1 MPKLVGQPLKR
12 VEDPRLISGK
22 GQYVDDVQ
30 LPRMCYAAI
39 LRSPY
44 AHARLRNID
53 VSKALQAPGVVAV
66 ITGRDILGKVG
77 PLPCVARPVPDLK
90 TPTHYALAVNK
101 VYFVGHPVA
110 VVVAEDRYLAR
121 DALELI
127 EVDYE
132 ELPSVTDPEKALL
145 PEAPII
151 HEELGTNL
159 AFEWKIEGGDV
170 DSAFA
175 QAEVIVRQKFV
186 NQRLIPVPME
196 PRCVVADWDSGRQL
210 LTLWTSTQIP
220 HLVRSLVAGM
230 LHLPEHHIRVIAP
243 DVGGGFG
250 QKLQVYVEEALMG
263 YLAMTL
269 NRPVKWT
276 ETRRENFMAS
286 IHGRDQVGVMELAL
300 KRDGTILGLR
310 YEVVADMGAYYQL
323 LTPAIPTLTGLM
335 LCGPYKIPA
344 VRMTKKAVF
353 TNKMST
359 DAYRGA
365 GRPEATFL
373 LERMMD
379 LAAKELGIDPA
390 EIRRKNFIQPHQ
402 FPYTTPHGIT
412 YDSGNYEAALNRA
425 LELVEYEKWRKEQ
438 QQARQQGRFL
448 GIGISSYV
456 EICGMG
462 PSRAMPAGGWESA
475 TVRVE
480 PSGKVVV
487 LTGAHPHGQ
496 GEETSFTQIVVDEL
510 GVAPEDVTVIHGDTE
525 AVQYGIG
532 IFGSRGLAVGG
543 TAVYQAARRVR
554 EKACKIAA
562 FLLGVRETEVELQ
575 DGHFVVK
582 SDPSKRVSFQQ
593 VAAAAYDPKNFP
605 PDMEPGLVATAF
617 FEPSNF
623 TFPSG
628 THICVCEVDIETG
641 EVTILRYVAVDD
653 CGKVV
658 NPMLVEGQII
668 GGIVQAFGQAMME
681 RCVYDENGQL
691 LTGEL
696 TDYPI
701 PKAHNA
707 PKIVVDRIET
717 PSPVNPLGVKGVGEA
732 GTIGATPA
740 FINAVCDALE
750 PLGIRHIDMPLTPAR
765 VWEAIRAA
773 QTLQP

>member
-1 MPKLVGQPLKR
+1 MPKLVGQSFKR
-12 VEDPRLISGK
+12 VEDPRLITGE
-22 GQYVDDVQ
+22 GRYVDDVQ

-44 AHARLRNID
+44 AHARIRHID
-53 VSKALQAPGVVAV
+53 VSKALQTPGVVTV
-66 ITGRDILGKVG
+66 ITGKDILGKIG
-77 PLPCVARPVPDLK
+77 PLPCAAHPVPEMK
-90 TPTHYALAVNK
+90 MPTHYALAVNK

-121 DALELI
+121 DALDLI

-132 ELPSVTDPEKALL
+132 ELPPVTDPQKALQ
-145 PEAPII
+145 PDAPII
-151 HEELGTNL
+151 HEDLGTNL

-170 DSAFA
+170 DAAFA
-175 QAEVIVRQKFV
+175 QAEVIVRQDFV

-196 PRCVVADWDSGRQL
+196 PRCVLAEWDAGNRL
-210 LTLWTSTQIP
+210 LTIWTSTQIP

-230 LHLPEHHIRVIAP
+230 LNLPENHVRVIAP

-269 NRPVKWT
+269 DRPVKWT

-286 IHGRDQVGVMELAL
+286 IHGRDQIGVMELAL

-310 YEVVADMGAYYQL
+310 YDVIADMGAYYQL

-335 LCGPYKIPA
+335 LCGAYKIPA

-353 TNKMST
+353 TNKMCT

-379 LAAKELGIDPA
+379 LAAKELGMDPA
-390 EIRRKNFIQPHQ
+390 EIRRKNFIPPDA

-438 QQARQQGRFL
+438 QEARKQGRYI

-462 PSRAMPAGGWESA
+462 PSKAMPAGGWESA

-480 PSGKVVV
+480 PSGKVIV

-496 GEETSFTQIVVDEL
+496 GEETSFTQIVAEEL
-510 GVAPEDVTVIHGDTE
+510 GVAPEDVMVIHGDTE
-525 AVQYGIG
+525 KVQYGIG

-543 TAVYQAARRVR
+543 TAVYMAAQRVK
-554 EKACKIAA
+554 EKARKIAA
-562 FLLGVRETEVELQ
+562 FLLNVSEAEVEAR
-575 DGHFVVK
+575 DGTFVK
-582 SDPSKRVSFQQ
+582 RNDPSKFVTWQQ
-593 VAAAAYDPKNFP
+593 IAQAAYDPKNYP

-617 FEPSNF
+617 YEPSNF

-641 EVTILRYVAVDD
+641 EVKILRYVAVDD

-658 NPMLVEGQII
+658 NPLLVEGQII

-696 TDYPI
+696 LDYAI

-707 PKIVVDRIET
+707 PKIVVDRVET
-717 PSPVNPLGVKGVGEA
+717 PSPVNPLGAKGVGEA

-765 VWEAIRAA
+765 VWHAIQKA
-773 QTLQP
+773 QKP

>member
-1 MPKLVGQPLKR
+1 MPKLIGQSFKR
-12 VEDPRLISGK
+12 VEDPRLITGE
-22 GQYVDDVQ
+22 GRYVDDVQ

-44 AHARLRNID
+44 AHARVRHID
-53 VSKALQAPGVVAV
+53 TSKALQTPGVVTV
-66 ITGRDILGKVG
+66 ITGKDILGKIG
-77 PLPCVARPVPDLK
+77 PLPCAAHPVPEMK
-90 TPTHYALAVNK
+90 MPTHYALALNK

-121 DALELI
+121 DALDLI

-132 ELPSVTDPEKALL
+132 ELPPMTDPQKALQ
-145 PEAPII
+145 PDAPII
-151 HEELGTNL
+151 HEDLGTNL

-170 DSAFA
+170 DAAFA
-175 QAEVIVRQKFV
+175 QAEVVVRQEFV

-196 PRCVVADWDSGRQL
+196 PRCVLAEWDAGNRL
-210 LTLWTSTQIP
+210 LTIWTSTQIP

-230 LHLPEHHIRVIAP
+230 LNLPENHVRVIAP

-269 NRPVKWT
+269 DRPVKWT

-286 IHGRDQVGVMELAL
+286 IHGRDQIGVMELAL

-310 YEVVADMGAYYQL
+310 YDVIADMGAYYQL

-335 LCGPYKIPA
+335 LCGAYKIPA

-353 TNKMST
+353 TNKMCT

-379 LAAKELGIDPA
+379 LAAKELGMDPA
-390 EIRRKNFIQPHQ
+390 EIRRKNFIPPDA

-438 QQARQQGRFL
+438 QEARKQGRYI

-462 PSRAMPAGGWESA
+462 PSKAMPAGGWESA

-480 PSGKVVV
+480 PSGKVIV

-496 GEETSFTQIVVDEL
+496 GEETSFTQIVAEEL
-510 GVAPEDVTVIHGDTE
+510 GVAPEDVMVIHGDTE
-525 AVQYGIG
+525 KVQYGIG

-543 TAVYQAARRVR
+543 TAVYMAAQRVK
-554 EKACKIAA
+554 EKARKIAA
-562 FLLGVRETEVELQ
+562 FLLNVSEAEVEAR
-575 DGHFVVK
+575 DGTFVNRN
-582 SDPSKRVSFQQ
+582 DPSKFVTWQQ
-593 VAAAAYDPKNFP
+593 IAQAAYDPKNYP

-617 FEPSNF
+617 YEPSNF

-641 EVTILRYVAVDD
+641 EVKILKYVAVDD

-658 NPMLVEGQII
+658 NPLLVEGQII

-681 RCVYDENGQL
+681 QCVYDENGQL

-696 TDYPI
+696 LDYAI

-707 PKIVVDRIET
+707 PKIVVDRVET
-717 PSPVNPLGVKGVGEA
+717 PSPVNPLGAKGVGEA

-765 VWEAIRAA
+765 VWHAIQKA
-773 QTLQP
+773 QKP

>member
-1 MPKLVGQPLKR
+1 MPKLIGQSFKR
-12 VEDPRLISGK
+12 VEDPRLITGE
-22 GQYVDDVQ
+22 GRYVDDVQ

-44 AHARLRNID
+44 AHARIRHID
-53 VSKALQAPGVVAV
+53 ASKALQTPGVVTV
-66 ITGRDILGKVG
+66 ITGKDILGKIG
-77 PLPCVARPVPDLK
+77 PLPCAAHPVPEMK
-90 TPTHYALAVNK
+90 MPTHYALAVNK

-121 DALELI
+121 DALDLI

-132 ELPSVTDPEKALL
+132 ELPPVTDPQKALQ
-145 PEAPII
+145 PDAPII
-151 HEELGTNL
+151 HEDLGTNL

-170 DSAFA
+170 DAAFA
-175 QAEVIVRQKFV
+175 QAEVVVRQEFV

-196 PRCVVADWDSGRQL
+196 PRCVLAEWDAGNRL
-210 LTLWTSTQIP
+210 LTIWTSTQIP

-230 LHLPEHHIRVIAP
+230 LNLPENHVRVIAP

-269 NRPVKWT
+269 DRPVKWT
-276 ETRRENFMAS
+276 EARRENFMAS
-286 IHGRDQVGVMELAL
+286 IHGRDQIGVMELAL

-310 YEVVADMGAYYQL
+310 YEVIADMGAYYQL

-335 LCGPYKIPA
+335 LCGAYKIPA

-353 TNKMST
+353 TNKMCT

-390 EIRRKNFIQPHQ
+390 EIRRKNFIPPDA

-438 QQARQQGRFL
+438 QEARKQGRYI

-462 PSRAMPAGGWESA
+462 PSKAMPAGGWESA

-480 PSGKVVV
+480 PSGKVIV

-496 GEETSFTQIVVDEL
+496 GEETSFTQIVAEEL
-510 GVAPEDVTVIHGDTE
+510 GVAPEDVMVIHGDTE
-525 AVQYGIG
+525 KVQYGIG

-543 TAVYQAARRVR
+543 TAVYMAAQRVK
-554 EKACKIAA
+554 EKARKIAA
-562 FLLGVRETEVELQ
+562 FLLNVSEAEVEAR
-575 DGHFVVK
+575 DGTFVNRN
-582 SDPSKRVSFQQ
+582 DPSKFVTWQQ
-593 VAAAAYDPKNFP
+593 IAQAAYDPKNYP

-617 FEPSNF
+617 YEPSNF

-641 EVTILRYVAVDD
+641 EVKILRYVAVDD

-658 NPMLVEGQII
+658 NPLLVEGQII

-696 TDYPI
+696 LDYAI

-707 PKIVVDRIET
+707 PKIVVDRVET
-717 PSPVNPLGVKGVGEA
+717 PSPVNPLGAKGVGEA

-765 VWEAIRAA
+765 VWHAIQKSR
-773 QTLQP
+773 QP

>member
-1 MPKLVGQPLKR
+1 MPKLIGQPFKR
-12 VEDPRLISGK
+12 VEDPRLITGE
-22 GQYVDDVQ
+22 GRYVDDVQ

-44 AHARLRNID
+44 AHARIRNID
-53 VSKALQAPGVVAV
+53 ASKALQTPGVVTV
-66 ITGRDILGKVG
+66 ITGKDILGKIG
-77 PLPCVARPVPDLK
+77 PLPCAAHPVPEMK
-90 TPTHYALAVNK
+90 MPTHYALAVNK

-121 DALELI
+121 DALDLI

-132 ELPSVTDPEKALL
+132 ELPPVTDPQKALQ
-145 PEAPII
+145 PDAPII
-151 HEELGTNL
+151 HEDLGTNL

-170 DSAFA
+170 DAAFA
-175 QAEVIVRQKFV
+175 QAEVIVRQEFV

-196 PRCVVADWDSGRQL
+196 PRCVLAEWDAGNRL
-210 LTLWTSTQIP
+210 LTIWTSTQIP

-230 LHLPEHHIRVIAP
+230 LNLPENHVRVIAP

-269 NRPVKWT
+269 DRPVKWT

-286 IHGRDQVGVMELAL
+286 IQGRDQIGVMELAL

-310 YEVVADMGAYYQL
+310 YEVIADMGAYYQL

-335 LCGPYKIPA
+335 LCGAYKIPA

-353 TNKMST
+353 TNKMCT

-379 LAAKELGIDPA
+379 LAAKELGMDPA
-390 EIRRKNFIQPHQ
+390 EIRRKNFIPPDA

-438 QQARQQGRFL
+438 QEARKQGRYI

-462 PSRAMPAGGWESA
+462 PSKAMPAGGWESA

-480 PSGKVVV
+480 PSGKVIV

-496 GEETSFTQIVVDEL
+496 GEETSFTQIVAEEL
-510 GVAPEDVTVIHGDTE
+510 GVAPEDVMVIHGDTE
-525 AVQYGIG
+525 KVQYGIG

-543 TAVYQAARRVR
+543 TAVYMAAQRVK
-554 EKACKIAA
+554 EKARKIAA
-562 FLLGVRETEVELQ
+562 FLLNVSEAEVESR
-575 DGHFVVK
+575 DGTFVNRN
-582 SDPSKRVSFQQ
+582 DPSKFVTWQQ
-593 VAAAAYDPKNFP
+593 IAQAAYDPKNYP

-617 FEPSNF
+617 YEPSNF

-641 EVTILRYVAVDD
+641 EVKILKYVAVDD

-658 NPMLVEGQII
+658 NPLLVEGQII

-696 TDYPI
+696 LDYAI

-707 PKIVVDRIET
+707 PKIVVDRVET
-717 PSPVNPLGVKGVGEA
+717 PSPVNPLGAKGVGEA

-765 VWEAIRAA
+765 VWHAIQKAR
-773 QTLQP
+773 QP

>member
-1 MPKLVGQPLKR
+1 MPKLIGQSFKR
-12 VEDPRLISGK
+12 VEDPRLITGE
-22 GQYVDDVQ
+22 GRYVDDVQ

-44 AHARLRNID
+44 AHARIRNID
-53 VSKALQAPGVVAV
+53 ASKALQTPGVVTV
-66 ITGRDILGKVG
+66 ITGKDILGKIG
-77 PLPCVARPVPDLK
+77 PLPCAAHPVPEMK
-90 TPTHYALAVNK
+90 MPTHYALAVNK

-121 DALELI
+121 DALDLI

-132 ELPSVTDPEKALL
+132 ELPPVTDPQKALQ
-145 PEAPII
+145 PDAPII
-151 HEELGTNL
+151 HEDLGTNL

-170 DSAFA
+170 DAAFA
-175 QAEVIVRQKFV
+175 QAEVIVRQEFV

-196 PRCVVADWDSGRQL
+196 PRCVLAEWDAGNRL
-210 LTLWTSTQIP
+210 LTIWTSTQIP

-230 LHLPEHHIRVIAP
+230 LNLPENHVRVIAP

-269 NRPVKWT
+269 DRPVKWT

-286 IHGRDQVGVMELAL
+286 IHGRDQIGVMELAL

-310 YEVVADMGAYYQL
+310 YDVIADMGAYYQL

-335 LCGPYKIPA
+335 LCGAYKIPA

-353 TNKMST
+353 TNKMCT

-390 EIRRKNFIQPHQ
+390 EIRRKNFIPPDA

-438 QQARQQGRFL
+438 QEARKQGRYI

-462 PSRAMPAGGWESA
+462 PSKAMPAGGWESA

-480 PSGKVVV
+480 PSGKVIV

-496 GEETSFTQIVVDEL
+496 GEETSFTQIVAEEL
-510 GVAPEDVTVIHGDTE
+510 GVAPEDVMVIHGDTE
-525 AVQYGIG
+525 KVQYGIG

-543 TAVYQAARRVR
+543 TAVYMAAQRVK
-554 EKACKIAA
+554 EKARKIAA
-562 FLLGVRETEVELQ
+562 FLLNVSEAEVESR
-575 DGHFVVK
+575 DGTFVNRN
-582 SDPSKRVSFQQ
+582 DPSKFVTWQQ
-593 VAAAAYDPKNFP
+593 IAQAAYDPKNYP

-617 FEPSNF
+617 YEPSNF

-641 EVTILRYVAVDD
+641 EVKILKYVAVDD

-658 NPMLVEGQII
+658 NPLLVEGQII

-696 TDYPI
+696 LDYAI

-707 PKIVVDRIET
+707 PKIVVDRVET
-717 PSPVNPLGVKGVGEA
+717 PSPVNPLGAKGVGEA

-765 VWEAIRAA
+765 VWHAIQKAR
-773 QTLQP
+773 QP

>member
-1 MPKLVGQPLKR
+1 MPKLIGQSFKR
-12 VEDPRLISGK
+12 VEDPRLITGE
-22 GQYVDDVQ
+22 GRYVDDVQ

-44 AHARLRNID
+44 AHARIRHID
-53 VSKALQAPGVVAV
+53 ASKASQTPGVITV
-66 ITGRDILGKVG
+66 ITGKDILGKIG
-77 PLPCVARPVPDLK
+77 PLPCAAHPVPEMK
-90 TPTHYALAVNK
+90 MPTHYALAVNK

-121 DALELI
+121 DALDLI

-132 ELPSVTDPEKALL
+132 ELPPVTDPQKALQ
-145 PEAPII
+145 PDAPII
-151 HEELGTNL
+151 HEDLGTNL

-170 DSAFA
+170 DAAFA
-175 QAEVIVRQKFV
+175 QAEVIVRQEFV

-196 PRCVVADWDSGRQL
+196 PRCVLAEWDAGNRL
-210 LTLWTSTQIP
+210 LTIWTSTQIP

-230 LHLPEHHIRVIAP
+230 LNLPENHVRVIAP

-269 NRPVKWT
+269 DRPVKWT

-286 IHGRDQVGVMELAL
+286 IHGRDQIGVMELAL

-310 YEVVADMGAYYQL
+310 YDVIADMGAYYQL

-335 LCGPYKIPA
+335 LCGAYKIPA

-353 TNKMST
+353 TNKMCT

-379 LAAKELGIDPA
+379 LAAKELGMDPA
-390 EIRRKNFIQPHQ
+390 EIRRKNFIPPDA

-438 QQARQQGRFL
+438 QEARKQGRYI

-462 PSRAMPAGGWESA
+462 PSKAMPAGGWESA

-496 GEETSFTQIVVDEL
+496 GEETSFTQIVAEEL
-510 GVAPEDVTVIHGDTE
+510 GVAPEDVMVIHGDTE
-525 AVQYGIG
+525 KVQYGIG

-543 TAVYQAARRVR
+543 TAVYMAAQRVK
-554 EKACKIAA
+554 EKARKIAA
-562 FLLGVRETEVELQ
+562 FLLNVSEAEVEAR
-575 DGHFVVK
+575 DGTFVNRN
-582 SDPSKRVSFQQ
+582 DPSKFVTWQQ
-593 VAAAAYDPKNFP
+593 IAQAAYDPKNYP

-617 FEPSNF
+617 YEPSNF

-641 EVTILRYVAVDD
+641 EVKILRYVAVDD

-658 NPMLVEGQII
+658 NPLLVEGQII

-696 TDYPI
+696 LDYAI

-707 PKIVVDRIET
+707 PKIVVDRVET
-717 PSPVNPLGVKGVGEA
+717 PSPVNPLGAKGVGEA

-740 FINAVCDALE
+740 FINAVCDALA

-765 VWEAIRAA
+765 VWHAIQKAR
-773 QTLQP
+773 QP

>member
-1 MPKLVGQPLKR
+1 MPKLIGQSFKR
-12 VEDPRLISGK
+12 VEDPRLITGE
-22 GQYVDDVQ
+22 GRYVDDVQ

-44 AHARLRNID
+44 AHARIRHID
-53 VSKALQAPGVVAV
+53 VSKALQTPGVVTV
-66 ITGRDILGKVG
+66 ITGKDILGKIG
-77 PLPCVARPVPDLK
+77 PLPCAAHPVPDMK
-90 TPTHYALAVNK
+90 MPTHYALAVNK

-121 DALELI
+121 DALDLI

-132 ELPSVTDPEKALL
+132 ELPPVTDPQKALQ
-145 PEAPII
+145 PDAPII
-151 HEELGTNL
+151 HEDLGTNL

-170 DSAFA
+170 DAAFA
-175 QAEVIVRQKFV
+175 QAEVVVRQEFV

-196 PRCVVADWDSGRQL
+196 PRCVLSEWDAGNRL
-210 LTLWTSTQIP
+210 LTIWTSTQIP

-230 LHLPEHHIRVIAP
+230 LNLPENHVRVIAP

-269 NRPVKWT
+269 DRPVKWT

-286 IHGRDQVGVMELAL
+286 IHGRDQIGVMELAL

-310 YEVVADMGAYYQL
+310 YEVIADMGAYYQL

-335 LCGPYKIPA
+335 LCGAYKIPA

-379 LAAKELGIDPA
+379 LAAKELGMDPA
-390 EIRRKNFIQPHQ
+390 EIRRKNFIPPDE

-438 QQARQQGRFL
+438 QEARKQGRYI

-462 PSRAMPAGGWESA
+462 PSKAMPAGGWESA

-496 GEETSFTQIVVDEL
+496 GEETSFTQIVAEEL
-510 GVAPEDVTVIHGDTE
+510 GVAPEDVMVIHGDTE
-525 AVQYGIG
+525 KVQYGIG

-543 TAVYQAARRVR
+543 TAVYMAAQRIK
-554 EKACKIAA
+554 EKARKIAA
-562 FLLGVRETEVELQ
+562 FLLNASEADVESR
-575 DGHFVVK
+575 DGTFVNRN
-582 SDPSKRVSFQQ
+582 DPSKFVTWQQ
-593 VAAAAYDPKNFP
+593 IAQAAYDPKNYP

-617 FEPSNF
+617 YEPSNF

-641 EVTILRYVAVDD
+641 EVKILRYVAVDD

-658 NPMLVEGQII
+658 NPLLVEGQII

-696 TDYPI
+696 LDYAI

-707 PKIVVDRIET
+707 PKIVVDRVET
-717 PSPVNPLGVKGVGEA
+717 PSPVNPLGAKGVGEA

-765 VWEAIRAA
+765 VWHAIQKA
-773 QTLQP
+773 QQP

>member
-1 MPKLVGQPLKR
+1 MPKLIGQSFKR
-12 VEDPRLISGK
+12 VEDPRLITGE
-22 GQYVDDVQ
+22 GRYVDDVQ

-44 AHARLRNID
+44 AHARIRHID
-53 VSKALQAPGVVAV
+53 ASKASQTPGVITV
-66 ITGRDILGKVG
+66 ITGKDILGKIG
-77 PLPCVARPVPDLK
+77 PLPCAAHPVPEMK
-90 TPTHYALAVNK
+90 MPTHYALAVNK

-121 DALELI
+121 DALDLI

-132 ELPSVTDPEKALL
+132 ELPPVTDPQKALQ
-145 PEAPII
+145 PDAPII
-151 HEELGTNL
+151 HEDLGTNL

-170 DSAFA
+170 DAAFA
-175 QAEVIVRQKFV
+175 QAEVIVRQEFV

-196 PRCVVADWDSGRQL
+196 PRCVLAEWDAGNRL
-210 LTLWTSTQIP
+210 LTIWTSTQIP

-230 LHLPEHHIRVIAP
+230 LNLPENHVRVIAP

-269 NRPVKWT
+269 DRPVKWT

-286 IHGRDQVGVMELAL
+286 IQGRDQIGVMELAL

-310 YEVVADMGAYYQL
+310 YEVIADMGAYYQL

-335 LCGPYKIPA
+335 LCGAYKIPA

-353 TNKMST
+353 TNKMCT

-390 EIRRKNFIQPHQ
+390 EIRRKNFIPPDA

-438 QQARQQGRFL
+438 QEARKQGRYI

-462 PSRAMPAGGWESA
+462 PSKAMPAGGWESA

-480 PSGKVVV
+480 PSGKVIV

-496 GEETSFTQIVVDEL
+496 GEETSFTQIVAEEL
-510 GVAPEDVTVIHGDTE
+510 GVAPEDVMVIHGDTE
-525 AVQYGIG
+525 KVQYGIG

-543 TAVYQAARRVR
+543 TAVYMAAQRVK
-554 EKACKIAA
+554 EKARKIAA
-562 FLLGVRETEVELQ
+562 FLLNVSEAEVESR
-575 DGHFVVK
+575 DGTFVNRN
-582 SDPSKRVSFQQ
+582 DPSKFVTWQQ
-593 VAAAAYDPKNFP
+593 IAQAAYDPKNYP

-617 FEPSNF
+617 YEPSNF

-641 EVTILRYVAVDD
+641 EVKILRYVAVDD

-658 NPMLVEGQII
+658 NPLLVEGQII

-696 TDYPI
+696 LDYAI

-707 PKIVVDRIET
+707 PKIVVDRVET
-717 PSPVNPLGVKGVGEA
+717 PSPVNPLGAKGVGEA

-765 VWEAIRAA
+765 VWHAIQKSR
-773 QTLQP
+773 QP

>member
-1 MPKLVGQPLKR
+1 MPKLIGQSFKR
-12 VEDPRLISGK
+12 VEDPRLITGE
-22 GQYVDDVQ
+22 GRYVDDVQ

-44 AHARLRNID
+44 AHARIRHID
-53 VSKALQAPGVVAV
+53 ASKALQTPGVVTV
-66 ITGRDILGKVG
+66 ITGKDILGKIG
-77 PLPCVARPVPDLK
+77 PLPCAAHPVPEMK
-90 TPTHYALAVNK
+90 MPTHYALAVNK

-121 DALELI
+121 DALDLI

-132 ELPSVTDPEKALL
+132 ELPPVTDPQKALQ
-145 PEAPII
+145 PDAPII
-151 HEELGTNL
+151 HEDLGTNL

-170 DSAFA
+170 DAAFA
-175 QAEVIVRQKFV
+175 QAEVIVRQEFV

-196 PRCVVADWDSGRQL
+196 PRCVLAEWDAGNRL
-210 LTLWTSTQIP
+210 LTIWTSTQIP

-230 LHLPEHHIRVIAP
+230 LNLPENHVRVIAP

-269 NRPVKWT
+269 DRPVKWT
-276 ETRRENFMAS
+276 EARRENFMAS
-286 IHGRDQVGVMELAL
+286 IQGRDQIGVMELAL

-310 YEVVADMGAYYQL
+310 YEVIADMGAYYQL

-335 LCGPYKIPA
+335 LCGSYKIPA

-353 TNKMST
+353 TNKMCT

-390 EIRRKNFIQPHQ
+390 EIRRKNFIPPDA

-438 QQARQQGRFL
+438 QEARKQGRYI

-462 PSRAMPAGGWESA
+462 PSKAMPAGGWESA

-480 PSGKVVV
+480 PSGKVIV

-496 GEETSFTQIVVDEL
+496 GEETSFTQIVAEEL
-510 GVAPEDVTVIHGDTE
+510 GVAPEDVMVIHGDTE
-525 AVQYGIG
+525 KVQYGIG

-543 TAVYQAARRVR
+543 TAVYMAAQRVK
-554 EKACKIAA
+554 EKARKIAA
-562 FLLGVRETEVELQ
+562 FLLNVSEAEVESR
-575 DGHFVVK
+575 DGTFV
-582 SDPSKRVSFQQ
+582 SRHDPSKFVTWQQ
-593 VAAAAYDPKNFP
+593 IAAAAYDPKNYP

-617 FEPSNF
+617 YEPSNF

-641 EVTILRYVAVDD
+641 EVKILRYVAVDD

-658 NPMLVEGQII
+658 NPLLVEGQII

-696 TDYPI
+696 LDYAI

-707 PKIVVDRIET
+707 PKIVVDRVET
-717 PSPVNPLGVKGVGEA
+717 PSPVNPLGAKGVGEA

-765 VWEAIRAA
+765 VWHAIQKSR
-773 QTLQP
+773 QP

>member
-1 MPKLVGQPLKR
+1 MPKLVGQSFKR
-12 VEDPRLISGK
+12 VEDPRLITGE
-22 GQYVDDVQ
+22 GRYVDDVQ

-44 AHARLRNID
+44 AHARIRHID
-53 VSKALQAPGVVAV
+53 VSKALQTPGVVTV
-66 ITGRDILGKVG
+66 ITGKDILGKIG
-77 PLPCVARPVPDLK
+77 PLPCAAHPVPEMK
-90 TPTHYALAVNK
+90 MPTHYALAVNK

-121 DALELI
+121 DALDLI

-132 ELPSVTDPEKALL
+132 ELPPVTDPQKALQ
-145 PEAPII
+145 PDAPII
-151 HEELGTNL
+151 HEDLGTNL

-170 DSAFA
+170 DAAFA
-175 QAEVIVRQKFV
+175 QAEVIVRQDFV

-196 PRCVVADWDSGRQL
+196 PRCVLAEWDAGNRL
-210 LTLWTSTQIP
+210 LTIWTSTQIP

-230 LHLPEHHIRVIAP
+230 LNLPENHVRVIAP

-269 NRPVKWT
+269 DRPVKWT

-286 IHGRDQVGVMELAL
+286 IQGRDQIGVMELAL

-310 YEVVADMGAYYQL
+310 YDVIADMGAYYQL

-335 LCGPYKIPA
+335 LCGAYKIPA

-353 TNKMST
+353 TNKMCT

-379 LAAKELGIDPA
+379 LAAKELGMDPA
-390 EIRRKNFIQPHQ
+390 EIRRKNFIPPDA

-438 QQARQQGRFL
+438 QEARKQGRYI

-462 PSRAMPAGGWESA
+462 PSKAMPAGGWESA

-480 PSGKVVV
+480 PSGKVIV

-496 GEETSFTQIVVDEL
+496 GEETSFTQIVAEEL
-510 GVAPEDVTVIHGDTE
+510 GVAPEDVMVIHGDTE
-525 AVQYGIG
+525 KVQYGIG

-543 TAVYQAARRVR
+543 TAVYMAAQRVK
-554 EKACKIAA
+554 EKARKIAA
-562 FLLGVRETEVELQ
+562 FLLNVSEAEVEAR
-575 DGHFVVK
+575 DGTFVK
-582 SDPSKRVSFQQ
+582 RNDPSKFVTWQQ
-593 VAAAAYDPKNFP
+593 IAQAAYDPKNYP

-617 FEPSNF
+617 YEPSNF

-641 EVTILRYVAVDD
+641 EVKILRYVAVDD

-658 NPMLVEGQII
+658 NPLLVEGQII

-696 TDYPI
+696 LDYAI

-707 PKIVVDRIET
+707 PKIVVDRVET
-717 PSPVNPLGVKGVGEA
+717 PSPVNPLGAKGVGEA

-765 VWEAIRAA
+765 VWHAIQKA
-773 QTLQP
+773 QKP

>member
-1 MPKLVGQPLKR
+1 MPKLIGQSFKR
-12 VEDPRLISGK
+12 VEDPRLITGE
-22 GQYVDDVQ
+22 GRYVDDVQ

-44 AHARLRNID
+44 AHARIRHID
-53 VSKALQAPGVVAV
+53 ASKALQTPGVVTV
-66 ITGRDILGKVG
+66 ITGKDILGKIG
-77 PLPCVARPVPDLK
+77 PLPCAAHPVPEMK
-90 TPTHYALAVNK
+90 MPTHYALAVNK

-121 DALELI
+121 DALDLI

-132 ELPSVTDPEKALL
+132 ELPPVTDPQKALQ
-145 PEAPII
+145 PDAPII
-151 HEELGTNL
+151 HEDLGTNL

-170 DSAFA
+170 DAAFA
-175 QAEVIVRQKFV
+175 QAEVIVRQEFV

-196 PRCVVADWDSGRQL
+196 PRCVLAEWDAGNRL
-210 LTLWTSTQIP
+210 LTIWTSTQIP

-230 LHLPEHHIRVIAP
+230 LNLPENHVRVIAP

-269 NRPVKWT
+269 DRPVKWT

-286 IHGRDQVGVMELAL
+286 IHGRDQIGVMELAL

-310 YEVVADMGAYYQL
+310 YEVIADMGAYYQL

-335 LCGPYKIPA
+335 LCGAYKIPA

-353 TNKMST
+353 TNKMCT

-379 LAAKELGIDPA
+379 LAAKELGMEPA
-390 EIRRKNFIQPHQ
+390 EIRRKNFIPPDA

-438 QQARQQGRFL
+438 QEARKQGRYI

-462 PSRAMPAGGWESA
+462 PSKAMPAGGWESA

-480 PSGKVVV
+480 PSGKVIV

-496 GEETSFTQIVVDEL
+496 GEETTFTQIVAEEL
-510 GVAPEDVTVIHGDTE
+510 GVAPEDVMVIHGDTE
-525 AVQYGIG
+525 KVQYGIG

-543 TAVYQAARRVR
+543 TAVYMAAQRVK
-554 EKACKIAA
+554 EKARKIAA
-562 FLLGVRETEVELQ
+562 FLLNVSEAEVESR
-575 DGHFVVK
+575 DGTFVNRN
-582 SDPSKRVSFQQ
+582 DPSKFVTWQQ
-593 VAAAAYDPKNFP
+593 IAQAAYDPKNYP

-617 FEPSNF
+617 YEPSNF

-641 EVTILRYVAVDD
+641 EVKILRYVAVDD

-658 NPMLVEGQII
+658 NPLLVEGQII

-681 RCVYDENGQL
+681 QCVYDENGQL

-696 TDYPI
+696 LDYAI

-707 PKIVVDRIET
+707 PKIVVDRVET
-717 PSPVNPLGVKGVGEA
+717 PSPVNPLGAKGVGEA

-765 VWEAIRAA
+765 VWHAIQKA
-773 QTLQP
+773 QKP

>member
-1 MPKLVGQPLKR
+1 MPKLIGQSFKR
-12 VEDPRLISGK
+12 VEDPRLITGE
-22 GQYVDDVQ
+22 GRYVDDVQ

-44 AHARLRNID
+44 AHARIRHID
-53 VSKALQAPGVVAV
+53 ASKALQTPGVVTV
-66 ITGRDILGKVG
+66 ITGKDILGKIG
-77 PLPCVARPVPDLK
+77 PLPCAAHPVPEMK
-90 TPTHYALAVNK
+90 MPTHYALAVNK

-121 DALELI
+121 DALDLI

-132 ELPSVTDPEKALL
+132 ELPPVTDPQKALQ
-145 PEAPII
+145 PDAPII
-151 HEELGTNL
+151 HEDLGTNL

-170 DSAFA
+170 DAAFA
-175 QAEVIVRQKFV
+175 QAEVIVRQEFV

-196 PRCVVADWDSGRQL
+196 PRCVLAEWDAGNRL
-210 LTLWTSTQIP
+210 LTIWTSTQIP

-230 LHLPEHHIRVIAP
+230 LNLPENHVRVIAP

-269 NRPVKWT
+269 DRPVKWT

-286 IHGRDQVGVMELAL
+286 IHGRDQIGVMELAL

-310 YEVVADMGAYYQL
+310 YEVIADMGAYYQL

-335 LCGPYKIPA
+335 LCGAYKIPA

-353 TNKMST
+353 TNKMCT

-379 LAAKELGIDPA
+379 LAAKELGMDPA
-390 EIRRKNFIQPHQ
+390 EIRRKNFIPPDA

-438 QQARQQGRFL
+438 QEARKQGRYI

-462 PSRAMPAGGWESA
+462 PSKAMPAGGWESA

-480 PSGKVVV
+480 PSGKVIV

-496 GEETSFTQIVVDEL
+496 GEETSFTQIVAEEL
-510 GVAPEDVTVIHGDTE
+510 GVAPEDVMVIHGDTE
-525 AVQYGIG
+525 KVQYGIG

-543 TAVYQAARRVR
+543 TAVYMAAQRVK
-554 EKACKIAA
+554 EKARKIAA
-562 FLLGVRETEVELQ
+562 FLLNVSEAEVEAR
-575 DGHFVVK
+575 DGTFVNRN
-582 SDPSKRVSFQQ
+582 DPSKFVTWQQ
-593 VAAAAYDPKNFP
+593 IAQAAYDPKNYP

-617 FEPSNF
+617 YEPSNF

-641 EVTILRYVAVDD
+641 EVKILRYVAVDD

-658 NPMLVEGQII
+658 NPLLVEGQII

-696 TDYPI
+696 LDYAI

-707 PKIVVDRIET
+707 PKIVVDRVET
-717 PSPVNPLGVKGVGEA
+717 PSPVNPLGAKGVGEA

-765 VWEAIRAA
+765 VWHAIQKAR
-773 QTLQP
+773 QP

>member
-1 MPKLVGQPLKR
+1 MPKLIGQSFKR
-12 VEDPRLISGK
+12 VEDPRLITGE
-22 GQYVDDVQ
+22 GRYVDDVQ

-44 AHARLRNID
+44 AHARIRHID
-53 VSKALQAPGVVAV
+53 ASKALQTPGVVTV
-66 ITGRDILGKVG
+66 ITGKDILGKIG
-77 PLPCVARPVPDLK
+77 PLPCAAHPVPEMK
-90 TPTHYALAVNK
+90 MPTHYALAVNK

-121 DALELI
+121 DALDLI

-132 ELPSVTDPEKALL
+132 ELPPVTDPQKALQ
-145 PEAPII
+145 PDAPII
-151 HEELGTNL
+151 HEDLGTNL

-170 DSAFA
+170 DAAFA
-175 QAEVIVRQKFV
+175 QAEVIVRQEFV

-196 PRCVVADWDSGRQL
+196 PRCVLAEWDAGNRL
-210 LTLWTSTQIP
+210 LTIWTSTQIP

-230 LHLPEHHIRVIAP
+230 LNLPENHVRVIAP

-269 NRPVKWT
+269 DRPVKWT

-286 IHGRDQVGVMELAL
+286 IHGRDQIGVMELAL

-310 YEVVADMGAYYQL
+310 YDVIADMGAYYQL

-335 LCGPYKIPA
+335 LCGAYKIPA

-353 TNKMST
+353 TNKMCT

-379 LAAKELGIDPA
+379 LAAKELGMDPA
-390 EIRRKNFIQPHQ
+390 EIRRKNFIPPDA

-438 QQARQQGRFL
+438 QEARKQGRYI

-462 PSRAMPAGGWESA
+462 PSKAMPAGGWESA

-480 PSGKVVV
+480 PSGKVIV

-496 GEETSFTQIVVDEL
+496 GEETSFTQIVAEEL
-510 GVAPEDVTVIHGDTE
+510 GVAPEDVMVIHGDTE
-525 AVQYGIG
+525 KVQYGIG

-543 TAVYQAARRVR
+543 TAVYMAAQRVK
-554 EKACKIAA
+554 EKARKIAA
-562 FLLGVRETEVELQ
+562 FLLNVSEAEVEAR
-575 DGHFVVK
+575 DGTFVNRN
-582 SDPSKRVSFQQ
+582 DPSKFVTWQQ
-593 VAAAAYDPKNFP
+593 IAQAAYDPKNYP

-617 FEPSNF
+617 YEPSNF

-641 EVTILRYVAVDD
+641 EVKILRYVAVDD

-658 NPMLVEGQII
+658 NPLLVEGQII

-696 TDYPI
+696 LDYAI

-707 PKIVVDRIET
+707 PKIVVDRVET
-717 PSPVNPLGVKGVGEA
+717 PSPVNPLGAKGVGEA

-740 FINAVCDALE
+740 FINAVCDALA

-765 VWEAIRAA
+765 VWHAIQKAR
-773 QTLQP
+773 QP

>member
-1 MPKLVGQPLKR
+1 MPKLVGQSFKR
-12 VEDPRLISGK
+12 VEDPRLITGE
-22 GQYVDDVQ
+22 GRYVDDVQ

-44 AHARLRNID
+44 AHARIRHID
-53 VSKALQAPGVVAV
+53 ASKALQTPGVVTV
-66 ITGRDILGKVG
+66 ITGKDILGKIG
-77 PLPCVARPVPDLK
+77 PLPCAAHPVPEMK
-90 TPTHYALAVNK
+90 MPTHYALAVNK

-121 DALELI
+121 DALDLI

-132 ELPSVTDPEKALL
+132 ELPPVTDPQKALQ
-145 PEAPII
+145 PDAPII
-151 HEELGTNL
+151 HEDLGTNL

-170 DSAFA
+170 DAAFA
-175 QAEVIVRQKFV
+175 QAEVIVRQEFV

-196 PRCVVADWDSGRQL
+196 PRCVLAEWDAGNRL
-210 LTLWTSTQIP
+210 LTIWTSTQIP

-230 LHLPEHHIRVIAP
+230 LNLPENHVRVIAP

-269 NRPVKWT
+269 DRPVKWT
-276 ETRRENFMAS
+276 EARRENFMAS
-286 IHGRDQVGVMELAL
+286 IHGRDQIGVMELAL

-310 YEVVADMGAYYQL
+310 YDVIADMGAYYQL

-335 LCGPYKIPA
+335 LCGAYKIPA

-353 TNKMST
+353 TNKMCT

-379 LAAKELGIDPA
+379 LAAKELGMDPA
-390 EIRRKNFIQPHQ
+390 EIRRKNFIPPDA

-438 QQARQQGRFL
+438 QEARKQGRYI

-462 PSRAMPAGGWESA
+462 PSKAMPAGGWESA

-480 PSGKVVV
+480 PSGKVIV

-496 GEETSFTQIVVDEL
+496 GEETSFTQIVAEEL
-510 GVAPEDVTVIHGDTE
+510 GVAPEDVMVIHGDTE
-525 AVQYGIG
+525 KVQYGIG

-543 TAVYQAARRVR
+543 TAVYMAAQRVK
-554 EKACKIAA
+554 EKARKIAA
-562 FLLGVRETEVELQ
+562 FLLNVSEAEVEAR
-575 DGHFVVK
+575 DGTFVK
-582 SDPSKRVSFQQ
+582 RNDPSKFVTWQQ
-593 VAAAAYDPKNFP
+593 IAQAAYDPKNYP

-617 FEPSNF
+617 YEPSNF

-641 EVTILRYVAVDD
+641 EVKILRYVAVDD

-658 NPMLVEGQII
+658 NPLLVEGQII

-696 TDYPI
+696 LDYAI

-707 PKIVVDRIET
+707 PKIVVDRVET
-717 PSPVNPLGVKGVGEA
+717 PSPVNPLGAKGVGEA

-765 VWEAIRAA
+765 VWHAIQKA
-773 QTLQP
+773 QKP

>member
-1 MPKLVGQPLKR
+1 MPKLVGQSFKR
-12 VEDPRLISGK
+12 VEDPRLITGE
-22 GQYVDDVQ
+22 GRYVDDVQ

-44 AHARLRNID
+44 AHARIRHID
-53 VSKALQAPGVVAV
+53 VSKALQTPGVVTV
-66 ITGRDILGKVG
+66 ITGKDILGKIG
-77 PLPCVARPVPDLK
+77 PLPCAAHPVPEMK
-90 TPTHYALAVNK
+90 MPTHYALAVNK

-121 DALELI
+121 DALDLI

-132 ELPSVTDPEKALL
+132 ELPPVTDPQKALQ
-145 PEAPII
+145 PDAPII
-151 HEELGTNL
+151 HEDLGTNL

-170 DSAFA
+170 DAAFA
-175 QAEVIVRQKFV
+175 QAEVIVRQDFV

-196 PRCVVADWDSGRQL
+196 PRCVLAEWDAGNRL
-210 LTLWTSTQIP
+210 LTIWTSTQIP

-230 LHLPEHHIRVIAP
+230 LNLPENHVRVIAP

-269 NRPVKWT
+269 DRPVKWT

-286 IHGRDQVGVMELAL
+286 IQGRDQIGVMELAL

-310 YEVVADMGAYYQL
+310 YDVIADMGAYYQL

-335 LCGPYKIPA
+335 LCGAYKIPA

-353 TNKMST
+353 TNKMCT

-379 LAAKELGIDPA
+379 LAAKELGMDPA
-390 EIRRKNFIQPHQ
+390 EIRRKNFIPPNA

-438 QQARQQGRFL
+438 QEARKQGRYI

-462 PSRAMPAGGWESA
+462 PSKAMPAGGWESA

-480 PSGKVVV
+480 PSGKVIV

-496 GEETSFTQIVVDEL
+496 GEETSFTQIVAEEL
-510 GVAPEDVTVIHGDTE
+510 GVAPEDVMVIHGDTE
-525 AVQYGIG
+525 KVQYGIG

-543 TAVYQAARRVR
+543 TAVYMAAQRVK
-554 EKACKIAA
+554 EKARKIAA
-562 FLLGVRETEVELQ
+562 FLLNVSEAEVEAR
-575 DGHFVVK
+575 DGTFVK
-582 SDPSKRVSFQQ
+582 RNDPSKFVTWQQ
-593 VAAAAYDPKNFP
+593 IAQAAYDPKNYP

-617 FEPSNF
+617 YEPSNF

-641 EVTILRYVAVDD
+641 EVKILRYVAVDD

-658 NPMLVEGQII
+658 NPLLVEGQII

-696 TDYPI
+696 LDYAI

-707 PKIVVDRIET
+707 PKIVVDRVET
-717 PSPVNPLGVKGVGEA
+717 PSPVNPLGAKGVGEA

-765 VWEAIRAA
+765 VWHAIQKA
-773 QTLQP
+773 QKP

>member
-1 MPKLVGQPLKR
+1 MPKLIGQSFKR
-12 VEDPRLISGK
+12 VEDPRLITGE
-22 GQYVDDVQ
+22 GRYVDDVQ

-44 AHARLRNID
+44 AHARIRHID
-53 VSKALQAPGVVAV
+53 ASKALQTPGVVTV
-66 ITGRDILGKVG
+66 ITGKDILGKIG
-77 PLPCVARPVPDLK
+77 PLPCAAHPVPEMK
-90 TPTHYALAVNK
+90 MPTHYALAVNK

-121 DALELI
+121 DALDLI

-132 ELPSVTDPEKALL
+132 ELPPVTDPQKALQ
-145 PEAPII
+145 PDAPII
-151 HEELGTNL
+151 HEDLGTNL

-170 DSAFA
+170 DAAFA
-175 QAEVIVRQKFV
+175 QAEVIVRQEFV

-196 PRCVVADWDSGRQL
+196 PRCVLAEWDAGNRL
-210 LTLWTSTQIP
+210 LTIWTSTQIP

-230 LHLPEHHIRVIAP
+230 LNLPENHVRVIAP

-269 NRPVKWT
+269 DRPVKWT

-286 IHGRDQVGVMELAL
+286 IHGRDQIGVMELAL

-310 YEVVADMGAYYQL
+310 YDVIADMGAYYQL

-335 LCGPYKIPA
+335 LCGAYKIPA

-353 TNKMST
+353 TNKMCT

-379 LAAKELGIDPA
+379 LAAKELGMDPA
-390 EIRRKNFIQPHQ
+390 EIRRKNFIPPDA

-438 QQARQQGRFL
+438 QEARKQGRYI

-462 PSRAMPAGGWESA
+462 PSKAMPAGGWESA

-496 GEETSFTQIVVDEL
+496 GEETSFTQIVAEEL
-510 GVAPEDVTVIHGDTE
+510 GVAPEDVMVIHGDTE
-525 AVQYGIG
+525 KVQYGIG

-543 TAVYQAARRVR
+543 TAVYMAAQRVK
-554 EKACKIAA
+554 EKARKIAA
-562 FLLGVRETEVELQ
+562 FLLNVSEAEVEAR
-575 DGHFVVK
+575 DGTFVNRN
-582 SDPSKRVSFQQ
+582 DPSKFVTWQQ
-593 VAAAAYDPKNFP
+593 IAQAAYDPKNYP

-617 FEPSNF
+617 YEPSNF

-641 EVTILRYVAVDD
+641 EVKILRYVAVDD

-658 NPMLVEGQII
+658 NPLLVEGQII

-696 TDYPI
+696 LDYAI

-707 PKIVVDRIET
+707 PKIVVDRVET
-717 PSPVNPLGVKGVGEA
+717 PSPVNPLGAKGVGEA

-740 FINAVCDALE
+740 FINAVCDALA

-765 VWEAIRAA
+765 VWHAIQKAR
-773 QTLQP
+773 QP

>member
-1 MPKLVGQPLKR
+1 MPKLIGQSFKR
-12 VEDPRLISGK
+12 VEDPRLITGE
-22 GQYVDDVQ
+22 GRYVDDVQ

-44 AHARLRNID
+44 AHARIRHID
-53 VSKALQAPGVVAV
+53 ASKASQTPGVITV
-66 ITGRDILGKVG
+66 ITGKDILGKIG
-77 PLPCVARPVPDLK
+77 PLPCAAHPVPEMK
-90 TPTHYALAVNK
+90 MPTHYALAVNK

-121 DALELI
+121 DALDLI

-132 ELPSVTDPEKALL
+132 ELPPVTDPQKALQ
-145 PEAPII
+145 PDAPII
-151 HEELGTNL
+151 HEDLGTNL

-170 DSAFA
+170 DAAFA
-175 QAEVIVRQKFV
+175 QAEVIVRQEFV

-196 PRCVVADWDSGRQL
+196 PRCVLAEWDAGNRL
-210 LTLWTSTQIP
+210 LTIWTSTQIP

-230 LHLPEHHIRVIAP
+230 LNLPENHVRVIAP

-269 NRPVKWT
+269 DRPVKWT

-286 IHGRDQVGVMELAL
+286 IHGRDQIGVMELAL

-310 YEVVADMGAYYQL
+310 YDVIADMGAYYQL

-335 LCGPYKIPA
+335 LCGAYKIPA

-353 TNKMST
+353 TNKMCT

-379 LAAKELGIDPA
+379 LAAKELGMDPA
-390 EIRRKNFIQPHQ
+390 EIRRKNFIPPDA

-438 QQARQQGRFL
+438 QEARKQGRYI

-462 PSRAMPAGGWESA
+462 PSKAMPAGGWESA

-480 PSGKVVV
+480 PSGKVIV

-496 GEETSFTQIVVDEL
+496 GEETSFTQIVAEEL
-510 GVAPEDVTVIHGDTE
+510 GVAPEDVMVIHGDTE
-525 AVQYGIG
+525 KVQYGIG

-543 TAVYQAARRVR
+543 TAVYMAAQRVK
-554 EKACKIAA
+554 EKARKIAA
-562 FLLGVRETEVELQ
+562 FLLNVSEVEVESR
-575 DGHFVVK
+575 DGTFVNRN
-582 SDPSKRVSFQQ
+582 DPSKFVTWQQ
-593 VAAAAYDPKNFP
+593 IAQAAYDPKNYP

-617 FEPSNF
+617 YEPSNF

-628 THICVCEVDIETG
+628 THICVCELDIETG
-641 EVTILRYVAVDD
+641 EVKILRYVAVDD

-658 NPMLVEGQII
+658 NPLLVEGQII

-696 TDYPI
+696 LDYAI

-707 PKIVVDRIET
+707 PKIVVDRVET
-717 PSPVNPLGVKGVGEA
+717 PSPVNPLGAKGVGEA

-765 VWEAIRAA
+765 VWHAIQKSR
-773 QTLQP
+773 QP

>member
-1 MPKLVGQPLKR
+1 MPKLIGQSFKR
-12 VEDPRLISGK
+12 VEDPRLITGE
-22 GQYVDDVQ
+22 GRYVDDVQ

-44 AHARLRNID
+44 AHARIRHID
-53 VSKALQAPGVVAV
+53 ASKALQTPGVVTV
-66 ITGRDILGKVG
+66 ITGKDILGKIG
-77 PLPCVARPVPDLK
+77 PLPCAAHPVPEMK
-90 TPTHYALAVNK
+90 MPTHYALAVNK

-121 DALELI
+121 DALDLI

-132 ELPSVTDPEKALL
+132 ELPPVTDPQKALQ
-145 PEAPII
+145 PDAPII
-151 HEELGTNL
+151 HEDLGTNL

-170 DSAFA
+170 DAAFA
-175 QAEVIVRQKFV
+175 QAEVIVRQEFV

-196 PRCVVADWDSGRQL
+196 PRCVLAEWDAGNRL
-210 LTLWTSTQIP
+210 LTIWTSTQIP

-230 LHLPEHHIRVIAP
+230 LNLPENHVRVIAP

-269 NRPVKWT
+269 DRPVKWT

-286 IHGRDQVGVMELAL
+286 IHGRDQIGVMELAL

-310 YEVVADMGAYYQL
+310 YDVIADMGAYYQL

-335 LCGPYKIPA
+335 LCGAYKIPA

-353 TNKMST
+353 TNKMCT

-379 LAAKELGIDPA
+379 LAAKELGMDPA
-390 EIRRKNFIQPHQ
+390 EIRRKNFIPPDA

-438 QQARQQGRFL
+438 QEARKQGRYI

-462 PSRAMPAGGWESA
+462 PSKAMPAGGWESA

-480 PSGKVVV
+480 PSGKVIV

-496 GEETSFTQIVVDEL
+496 GEETSFTQIVAEEL
-510 GVAPEDVTVIHGDTE
+510 GVAPEDVMVIHGDTE
-525 AVQYGIG
+525 KVQYGIG

-543 TAVYQAARRVR
+543 TAVYMAAQRVK
-554 EKACKIAA
+554 EKARKIAA
-562 FLLGVRETEVELQ
+562 FLLNVSEAEVESR
-575 DGHFVVK
+575 DGTFVNRN
-582 SDPSKRVSFQQ
+582 DPSKFVTWQQ
-593 VAAAAYDPKNFP
+593 IAQAAYDPKNYP

-617 FEPSNF
+617 YEPSNF

-641 EVTILRYVAVDD
+641 EVKILRYVAVDD

-658 NPMLVEGQII
+658 NPLLVEGQII

-696 TDYPI
+696 LDYAI

-707 PKIVVDRIET
+707 PKIVVDRVET
-717 PSPVNPLGVKGVGEA
+717 PSPVNPLGAKGVGEA

-740 FINAVCDALE
+740 FINAVCDALA

-765 VWEAIRAA
+765 VWHAIQKA
-773 QTLQP
+773 QKP

>member
-1 MPKLVGQPLKR
+1 MPKLIGQSFKR
-12 VEDPRLISGK
+12 VEDPRLITGE
-22 GQYVDDVQ
+22 GRYVDDVQ

-44 AHARLRNID
+44 AHARIRHID
-53 VSKALQAPGVVAV
+53 ASKALQTPGVVTV
-66 ITGRDILGKVG
+66 ITGKDILGKIG
-77 PLPCVARPVPDLK
+77 PLPCAAHPVPEMK
-90 TPTHYALAVNK
+90 MPTHYALAVNK

-121 DALELI
+121 DALDLI

-132 ELPSVTDPEKALL
+132 ELPPVTDPQKALQ
-145 PEAPII
+145 PDAPII
-151 HEELGTNL
+151 HEDLGTNL

-170 DSAFA
+170 DAAFA
-175 QAEVIVRQKFV
+175 QAEVIVRQEFV

-196 PRCVVADWDSGRQL
+196 PRCVLAEWDAGNRL
-210 LTLWTSTQIP
+210 LTIWTSTQIP

-230 LHLPEHHIRVIAP
+230 LNLPENRVCVIAP

-269 NRPVKWT
+269 DRPVKWT
-276 ETRRENFMAS
+276 EARRENFMAS
-286 IHGRDQVGVMELAL
+286 IHGRDQIGVMELAL

-310 YEVVADMGAYYQL
+310 YEVIADMGAYYQL

-335 LCGPYKIPA
+335 LCGAYKIPA

-353 TNKMST
+353 TNKMCT

-390 EIRRKNFIQPHQ
+390 EIRRKNFIPPDA

-438 QQARQQGRFL
+438 QEARKQGRYI

-462 PSRAMPAGGWESA
+462 PSKAMPAGGWESA

-480 PSGKVVV
+480 PSGKVIV

-496 GEETSFTQIVVDEL
+496 GEETSFTQIVAEEL
-510 GVAPEDVTVIHGDTE
+510 GVAPEDVMVIHGDTE
-525 AVQYGIG
+525 KVQYGIG

-543 TAVYQAARRVR
+543 TAVYMAAQRVK
-554 EKACKIAA
+554 EKARKIAA
-562 FLLGVRETEVELQ
+562 FLLNVSEAEVEVTRW
-575 DGHFVVK
+575 HFCQPQRPK
-582 SDPSKRVSFQQ
+582 Q
-593 VAAAAYDPKNFP
+593 VRHLAANC
-605 PDMEPGLVATAF
+605 
-617 FEPSNF
+617 
-623 TFPSG
+623 PSG
-628 THICVCEVDIETG
+628 
-641 EVTILRYVAVDD
+641 LRPQ
-653 CGKVV
+653 K
-658 NPMLVEGQII
+658 L
-668 GGIVQAFGQAMME
+668 
-681 RCVYDENGQL
+681 
-691 LTGEL
+691 
-696 TDYPI
+696 
-701 PKAHNA
+701 
-707 PKIVVDRIET
+707 
-717 PSPVNPLGVKGVGEA
+717 
-732 GTIGATPA
+732 PA
-740 FINAVCDALE
+740 
-750 PLGIRHIDMPLTPAR
+750 
-765 VWEAIRAA
+765 
-773 QTLQP
+773 

>member
-1 MPKLVGQPLKR
+1 
-12 VEDPRLISGK
+12 
-22 GQYVDDVQ
+22 
-30 LPRMCYAAI
+30 
-39 LRSPY
+39 
-44 AHARLRNID
+44 
-53 VSKALQAPGVVAV
+53 
-66 ITGRDILGKVG
+66 
-77 PLPCVARPVPDLK
+77 
-90 TPTHYALAVNK
+90 
-101 VYFVGHPVA
+101 
-110 VVVAEDRYLAR
+110 
-121 DALELI
+121 
-127 EVDYE
+127 
-132 ELPSVTDPEKALL
+132 
-145 PEAPII
+145 
-151 HEELGTNL
+151 LGTNL

-170 DSAFA
+170 DAAFA
-175 QAEVIVRQKFV
+175 QAEVIVRQEFV

-196 PRCVVADWDSGRQL
+196 PRCVLAEWDAGNRL
-210 LTLWTSTQIP
+210 LTIWTSTQIP

-230 LHLPEHHIRVIAP
+230 LNLPENHVRVIAP

-269 NRPVKWT
+269 DRPVKWT

-286 IHGRDQVGVMELAL
+286 IQGRDQIGVMELAL

-310 YEVVADMGAYYQL
+310 YEVIADMGAYYQL

-335 LCGPYKIPA
+335 LCGAYKIPA

-353 TNKMST
+353 TNKMCT

-379 LAAKELGIDPA
+379 LAAKELGMDPA
-390 EIRRKNFIQPHQ
+390 EIRRKNFIPPDA

-438 QQARQQGRFL
+438 QEARKQGRYI

-462 PSRAMPAGGWESA
+462 PSKAMPAGGWESA

-480 PSGKVVV
+480 PSGKVIV

-496 GEETSFTQIVVDEL
+496 GEETSFTQIVAEEL
-510 GVAPEDVTVIHGDTE
+510 GVAPEDVMVIHGDTE
-525 AVQYGIG
+525 KVQYGIG

-543 TAVYQAARRVR
+543 TAVYMAAQRVK
-554 EKACKIAA
+554 EKARKIAA
-562 FLLGVRETEVELQ
+562 FLLNVSEAEVESR
-575 DGHFVVK
+575 DGTFVNRN
-582 SDPSKRVSFQQ
+582 DPSKFVNWQQ
-593 VAAAAYDPKNFP
+593 IAQAAYDPKNYP

-617 FEPSNF
+617 YEPSNF

-641 EVTILRYVAVDD
+641 EVKILRYVAVDD

-658 NPMLVEGQII
+658 NPLLVEGQII

-696 TDYPI
+696 LDYAI

-707 PKIVVDRIET
+707 PKIVVDRVET
-717 PSPVNPLGVKGVGEA
+717 PSPVNPLGAKGVGEA

-765 VWEAIRAA
+765 VWHAIQKSR
-773 QTLQP
+773 QP